1 MKIPNVTIQQLL
13 EAGVHLGHKTL
24 RWNPKMKKYIFG
36 KRDSIHIIDLTQT
49 LELTK
54 VALQKVYET
63 ISNNGKILFVSTK
76 KQASEAIAEVAKETD
91 QYFVNYRWL
100 GGMLTNWGT
109 ISNSIKK
116 LKKLEIDLVA
126 ENRGFTKKELLKMS
140 VKKDKLQRS
149 LGGIAEMKKVPDL
162 VFIIDTNYESL
173 AIQESVKLGIPII
186 AILDS
191 NSNPDGIDFPIP
203 GNDDARRAI
212 DLYCNLIKETIN
224 AAKKSTPKEDKKVDL
239 KNDEKSSKTI
249 QELDREKLE
258 NKFSKD
264 SKETLKLMSD
274 IEKVKKLRELT
285 GAGFKDCNL
294 AIKESDGDIDK
305 AIEILRVKGISKASK
320 KMSRDAKEGVIA
332 VTENDKQ
339 ISLIEVNCET
349 DFVAKNDDFVNFVKE
364 LSDLN
369 NNVNSNVDE
378 LKKSKMSNGQTVDE
392 NLVAL
397 IAKIGEKITIG
408 KTKTLSNEGTV
419 KSKYLHTI
427 VKDNLAKLAVA
438 VSLETSDNSDVVKN
452 FGKQLSMHIAA
463 SSPLALDQDSI
474 DQSIIDKEQELVT
487 EELKNSGKPDEIAKK
502 ISLGKMS
509 KFKEENALLSQAWVM
524 EPKKKVQDIIKE
536 LSIPDLKIKEFVRF
550 KIGE

>member
-1 MKIPNVTIQQLL
+1 
-13 EAGVHLGHKTL
+13 
-24 RWNPKMKKYIFG
+24 
-36 KRDSIHIIDLTQT
+36 
-49 LELTK
+49 
-54 VALQKVYET
+54 
-63 ISNNGKILFVSTK
+63 
-76 KQASEAIAEVAKETD
+76 
-91 QYFVNYRWL
+91 
-100 GGMLTNWGT
+100 
-109 ISNSIKK
+109 
-116 LKKLEIDLVA
+116 
-126 ENRGFTKKELLKMS
+126 
-140 VKKDKLQRS
+140 
-149 LGGIAEMKKVPDL
+149 
-162 VFIIDTNYESL
+162 
-173 AIQESVKLGIPII
+173 
-186 AILDS
+186 
-191 NSNPDGIDFPIP
+191 
-203 GNDDARRAI
+203 
-212 DLYCNLIKETIN
+212 
-224 AAKKSTPKEDKKVDL
+224 
-239 KNDEKSSKTI
+239 
-249 QELDREKLE
+249 
-258 NKFSKD
+258 
-264 SKETLKLMSD
+264 MSD

-294 AIKESDGDIDK
+294 AIKESEGDLDK

-378 LKKSKMSNGQTVDE
+378 LKKSTMSNGQTVDE

-438 VSLETSDNSDVVKN
+438 VSLETTDNSDVVRN

-474 DQSIIDKEQELVT
+474 DQSIIDKEQQLVT
-487 EELKNSGKPDEIAKK
+487 EELKNSGKPEEIAKK

-509 KFKEENALLSQAWVM
+509 KFKEENSLLSQAWVM

-536 LSIPDLKIKEFVRF
+536 LLIPNLKIKEFVRF